1 MAGLKGLPARL
12 SRILFILRP
21 QLPGKQQV
29 TAQKHCSRIRRLPGE
44 RESFSVLSSG
54 ISAQGVGVCV
64 WQSVCE
70 CVSVIPRAK
79 PYRGCFAESLK
90 AATIQVRVGERLQA
104 EYFCHPS
111 PVAKSVPGTP
121 TDPQVS
127 PASEV

>member
-1 MAGLKGLPARL
+1 M
-12 SRILFILRP
+12 
-21 QLPGKQQV
+21 
-29 TAQKHCSRIRRLPGE
+29 
-44 RESFSVLSSG
+44 SVCG
-54 ISAQGVGVCV
+54 RVCV
-64 WQSVCE
+64 SE

-111 PVAKSVPGTP
+111 PVAKSVPGTL